1 MLRDYYSEQISVSQP
16 RYPIFQSYNG
26 LNIEYTGMVKPHLFS
41 AIYGASNEV
50 YVKYTE
56 SYCTNLHQLLSDAGS
71 APKLF
76 HTKKLTT
83 RFNVILMED
92 RTKTTV
98 NVLDFLNRHPDKGG
112 EVIRKCKSVLDLMHT
127 NSYCHGDLCPC
138 NIMIRTRDETICIL
152 DFDNCGQ
159 IGIAT
164 YPPFLNHQKMN
175 WPEGA
180 SDGALIATE
189 HDTYWIEQLAT
200 ISS

>member
-1 MLRDYYSEQISVSQP
+1 
-16 RYPIFQSYNG
+16 
-26 LNIEYTGMVKPHLFS
+26 
-41 AIYGASNEV
+41 
-50 YVKYTE
+50 
-56 SYCTNLHQLLSDAGS
+56 
-71 APKLF
+71 
-76 HTKKLTT
+76 
-83 RFNVILMED
+83 
-92 RTKTTV
+92 
-98 NVLDFLNRHPDKGG
+98 
-112 EVIRKCKSVLDLMHT
+112 MHT
-127 NSYCHGDLCPC
+127 NSYCHGDLRPS

-164 YPPFLNHQKMN
+164 YPPFLNHQEMN